1 MWPLGNDQPSHGLA
15 LGSGSSS
22 HGTEDTGGRRVGAH
36 LSGQTSH
43 SPTQILVVPNWEK
56 GQGVF
61 GKVSWRGSRKR
72 PVSWK
77 RLKVYRLYYTLRYVI

>member
-22 HGTEDTGGRRVGAH
+22 HGTEDTGGRRVEKTH

-43 SPTQILVVPNWEK
+43 SSDPNT
-56 GQGVF
+56 
-61 GKVSWRGSRKR
+61 RGA
-72 PVSWK
+72 
-77 RLKVYRLYYTLRYVI
+77 